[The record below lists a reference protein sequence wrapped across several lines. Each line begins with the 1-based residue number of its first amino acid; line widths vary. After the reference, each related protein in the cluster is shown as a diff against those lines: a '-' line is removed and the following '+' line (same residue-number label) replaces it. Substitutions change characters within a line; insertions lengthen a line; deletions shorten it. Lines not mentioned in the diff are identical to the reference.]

1 VGIKVGNAKQIAREF
16 GGHHIAVAYGNWIK
30 EIKMLSD
37 ITGIEAH
44 VIK

>member
-1 VGIKVGNAKQIAREF
+1 MGIKVGNAKQIAREF